1 MKKITAT
8 TAGNAGKKLKLEKIT
23 IARLNL
29 LALNPTVVVN
39 SGICQS
45 TMASCEFTQTPTQ
58 DM

>member
-8 TAGNAGKKLKLEKIT
+8 TAGNAEKKLKLQKIT
-23 IARLNL
+23 IAK
-29 LALNPTVVVN
+29 LNPVAFTETILVN